1 MSRFVRQT
9 MAAAAVLLASVLTI
23 GTSHATLIQVASRS
37 ALGANLEINWN
48 IFGPAGTSLSC
59 FCSAQTGGFTV
70 SLNSSSGTVNRSDEG
85 VPPYKGN
92 FALGDALVSQPFISD
107 EMTVGFTN
115 NPVSAVG
122 TQIQPLDFFGAFTG
136 FMTVLIDDGANQT
149 FSVAGD
155 STAAED
161 NSAPFLGVVSTSA
174 DIIGLQFYADIGNPN
189 FPAAG
194 NVAINQLD
202 VRAVPEPSAALILAT
217 ATLLLCGGLRLRNRA
232 IAPVEAASN
241 PSCWQVVQRRGATT
255 GRNGGVVRPVKLRLC

>member
-1 MSRFVRQT
+1 MSRSIRQA
-9 MAAAAVLLASVLTI
+9 MGAAAVLLAWVATL

-37 ALGANLEINWN
+37 ALGANIEINWS
-48 IFGPAGTSLSC
+48 IFGSAGTTLSC
-59 FCSAQTGGFTV
+59 FCSAQTGGLTV
-70 SLNSSSGTVNRSDEG
+70 SVNSSSGTVNRFDEG

-92 FALGDALVSQPFISD
+92 FAPGDALVSQPFISD
-107 EMTVGFTN
+107 ELTVGFTN
-115 NPVSAVG
+115 NPVFAVG

-136 FMTVLIDDGANQT
+136 FMTVLIDDGPNQT

-202 VRAVPEPSAALILAT
+202 VRAVPEPSGALMLAT
-217 ATLLLCGGLRLRNRA
+217 ATLLLCAGLHLRNRHRT
-232 IAPVEAASN
+232 EAA
-241 PSCWQVVQRRGATT
+241 
-255 GRNGGVVRPVKLRLC
+255 